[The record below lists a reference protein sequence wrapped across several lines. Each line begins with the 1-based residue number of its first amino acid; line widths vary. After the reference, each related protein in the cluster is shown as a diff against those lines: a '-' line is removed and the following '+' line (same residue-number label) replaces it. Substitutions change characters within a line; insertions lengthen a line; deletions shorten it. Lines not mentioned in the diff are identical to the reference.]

1 MRSVYT
7 TIRTRHCTFLLLCY
21 KIQLSSGILIDKEKE
36 ETMMYCSMN
45 HNNMAAMLAEDVNVP
60 VLRNPYNSG
69 MRKARRQNG
78 IRIEKWLKR
87 LLGKK

>member
-1 MRSVYT
+1 
-7 TIRTRHCTFLLLCY
+7 
-21 KIQLSSGILIDKEKE
+21 
-36 ETMMYCSMN
+36 MMYCSMN
-45 HNNMAAMLAEDVNVP
+45 PNNMAAMLAEDVNVP

-69 MRKARRQNG
+69 MRKVQRQNG